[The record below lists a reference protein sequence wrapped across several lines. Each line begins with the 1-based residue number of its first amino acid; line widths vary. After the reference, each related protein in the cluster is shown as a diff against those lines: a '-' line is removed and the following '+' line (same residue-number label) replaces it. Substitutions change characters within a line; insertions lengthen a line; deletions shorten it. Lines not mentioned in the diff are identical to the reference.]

1 MFRPFG
7 PAFWTGLAG
16 PPKRHYLSVKFFAS
30 GLSCRVNRNGE
41 KRKMRAAI
49 LNDRAVLRV
58 TGADARQFLDNVITN
73 DVDSLQPDQGRFAA
87 LLTPQGKI
95 IADFFVIG
103 VTEEDGGGFLIDAP
117 KALAE
122 DIAKKL
128 NFYKLR
134 AAVTIEER
142 HDLGV
147 AAIVEGKATAELGVV
162 FDDTRLPALGQR
174 VILPAAEAKTDLE
187 GAGFAVVDAG
197 SYHEKRIAAGVP
209 EGGKDFTY
217 SDAYPHD
224 ANMDQLN
231 GVDFKKGCFIGQ
243 EVVSRMERKT
253 TPRTRVVQATFDTA
267 PFPGVDVKAGDK
279 PAGHMGYGVNG
290 RGLALVRLDRVNDA
304 LVKGEKI
311 TAGGIEISLQK
322 PAWASFKFPGEPGF
336 GA

>member
-1 MFRPFG
+1 MQ
-7 PAFWTGLAG
+7 
-16 PPKRHYLSVKFFAS
+16 
-30 GLSCRVNRNGE
+30 
-41 KRKMRAAI
+41 AAI
-49 LNDRAVLRV
+49 LDERAVLRV

-73 DVDSLQPDQGRFAA
+73 DVHSLQADQARFAA

-95 IADFFVIG
+95 VADFFVVG
-103 VTEEDGGGFLIDAP
+103 VAEEDGGGFLIDAP
-117 KALAE
+117 KALAD

-134 AAVTIEER
+134 AAASIEER
-142 HDLGV
+142 PDLAV
-147 AAIVEGKATAELGVV
+147 AAIVEGRATTELGIV
-162 FDDTRLPALGQR
+162 FDDPRLAALGQR
-174 VILPAAEAKTDLE
+174 IILPAAEAKADPET
-187 GAGFAVVDAG
+187 
-197 SYHEKRIAAGVP
+197 YQNKRVALGVP

-217 SDAYPHD
+217 SDAFPHE

-267 PFPGVDVKAGDK
+267 PFPGVDVKAGGK
-279 PAGHMGYGVNG
+279 PAGHMGYGANG
-290 RGLALVRLDRVNDA
+290 KGLAMVRLDRVQDA
-304 LVKGEKI
+304 LAKGEKI